1 MSKKLLTL
9 TFAVALLLFTGL
21 AVAQQPQPGQP
32 GQAPGQQPGAQ
43 AQAQGAKSADQTFTT
58 LDANKDGK
66 LSQAEFGRL
75 FEMEGKANASAQE
88 KQEEFKSWD
97 ADGDGSVS
105 KAEFTARYGK

>member
-1 MSKKLLTL
+1 MTKKLLTL
-9 TFAVALLLFTGL
+9 TFAAALVLFSGL
-21 AVAQQPQPGQP
+21 AVAQQPQPGQA
-32 GQAPGQQPGAQ
+32 APGKQPGAH
-43 AQAQGAKSADQTFTT
+43 AQGAQSADQTFAA

-88 KQEEFKSWD
+88 KQQEFKSWD

-105 KAEFTARYGK
+105 KAEFTAKYGK